1 MGLRTRSIE
10 ASFEKYPNGE
20 ILLSISSKEDEF
32 GEYSSVIMT
41 ENEAKLLADYIKEHI
56 EE

>member
-20 ILLSISSKEDEF
+20 RLLSISSKEDEF
-32 GEYSSVIMT
+32 GEYSSVTMT
-41 ENEAKLLADYIKEHI
+41 ENEAKLLADYIKEYA